1 MIVLSFCWL
10 VDFSFP
16 VDGFI
21 SILDYLGTIAF
32 AVTGA
37 SKAISHKA
45 DIFGILVLATV
56 VGVAGGITR
65 DVIFGRFPVAFSDP
79 IYIGITVT
87 TGILMFFLYSY
98 FKKRMNIWLVFDAVG
113 LGVFSIIGASVAYQ
127 IVGLNFLPMLF
138 AGMIT
143 AIGGGILRDVF
154 VREIPIVFVKEV
166 YAVASLIGI
175 VVFYIMLFYGMD
187 MQIASIIGIITATG
201 IRLLAM
207 KFNWNLPKVRET

>member
-1 MIVLSFCWL
+1 M

-16 VDGFI
+16 IDGFI

-37 SKAISHKA
+37 SKAIEHKA

-56 VGVAGGITR
+56 VGVAGGVTR
-65 DVIFGRFPVAFSDP
+65 DVMFGRFPTAFSDP
-79 IYIGITVT
+79 IYVSLTVS
-87 TGILMFFLYSY
+87 TGVVMFFLFSY
-98 FKKRMNIWLVFDAVG
+98 LKKKMNIWLIFDAVG
-113 LGVFSIIGASVAYQ
+113 LGVFSIIGASIAYQ

-138 AGMIT
+138 AGVIT

-166 YAVASLIGI
+166 YAVASIIGI
-175 VVFYIMLFYGMD
+175 VVFYGILNAGVEI
-187 MQIASIIGIITATG
+187 QVASVIGIVVSTG
-201 IRLLAM
+201 TRLLAM
-207 KFNWNLPKVRET
+207 KYNWNLPKVKEA

>member
-1 MIVLSFCWL
+1 MVES
-10 VDFSFP
+10 SFP
-16 VDGFI
+16 LDGFI

-37 SKAISHKA
+37 SKAIAHKA

-56 VGVAGGITR
+56 VGVAGGVTR
-65 DVIFGRFPVAFSDP
+65 DVIFGRFPIAFSDP
-79 IYIGITVT
+79 IYVGITVI
-87 TGILMFFLYSY
+87 TGIAMFFLYSY
-98 FKKRMNIWLVFDAVG
+98 LKKRMNIWLIFDAVG
-113 LGVFSIIGASVAYQ
+113 LGVFSIIGASIAYQ
-127 IVGLNFLPMLF
+127 IVGLNFLPMLL
-138 AGMIT
+138 GGIIT

-175 VVFYIMLFYGMD
+175 VIFYAVLSYEID
-187 MQIASIIGIITATG
+187 MQIASIIGIIAATG

-207 KFNWNLPKVRET
+207 KYNWNLPKVRET

>member
-1 MIVLSFCWL
+1 
-10 VDFSFP
+10 
-16 VDGFI
+16 
-21 SILDYLGTIAF
+21 
-32 AVTGA
+32 
-37 SKAISHKA
+37 
-45 DIFGILVLATV
+45 
-56 VGVAGGITR
+56 
-65 DVIFGRFPVAFSDP
+65 
-79 IYIGITVT
+79 
-87 TGILMFFLYSY
+87 MFLLYSY

-175 VVFYIMLFYGMD
+175 VVFYIILFYGMD

>member
-1 MIVLSFCWL
+1 L

-16 VDGFI
+16 IDGFI
-21 SILDYLGTIAF
+21 SILDYLGTVAF

-65 DVIFGRFPVAFSDP
+65 DVIFGRFPTAFSDP
-79 IYIGITVT
+79 IYVSMTVITGLV
-87 TGILMFFLYSY
+87 MFFLYSY
-98 FKKRMNIWLVFDAVG
+98 FKKRMNIWLVFDAIG
-113 LGVFSIIGASVAYQ
+113 LGVFSIIGASIAFQ
-127 IVGLNFLPMLF
+127 IVGLDFLPMLF
-138 AGMIT
+138 GGVIT
-143 AIGGGILRDVF
+143 AIGGGILRDVI
-154 VREIPIVFVKEV
+154 VRDIPIVFVKEV
-166 YAVASLIGI
+166 YAVASIIGI
-175 VVFYIMLFYGMD
+175 VIFYIILSYGGD
-187 MQIASIIGIITATG
+187 MQVASIIGIVVATG

>member
-1 MIVLSFCWL
+1 MAADSSF
-10 VDFSFP
+10 FP
-16 VDGFI
+16 IDGFL

-32 AVTGA
+32 AVTGS

-45 DIFGILVLATV
+45 DIFGITVLATV

-65 DVIFGRFPVAFSDP
+65 DVIFGRFPAAFSDP
-79 IYIGITVT
+79 IYVSLTVIV
-87 TGILMFFLYSY
+87 GVVMFFLYAKLRKQMSV
-98 FKKRMNIWLVFDAVG
+98 WLVFDAVG
-113 LGVFSIIGASVAYQ
+113 LGVFSILGASIAHQ
-127 IVGLNFLPMLF
+127 IVGLEFLPMLF

-166 YAVASLIGI
+166 YAVASIVGIVIFFAVLSSGVDAQVSSIIGI
-175 VVFYIMLFYGMD
+175 VV
-187 MQIASIIGIITATG
+187 TTG

-207 KFNWNLPKVRET
+207 RYKWNLPRVRESSS

>member
-1 MIVLSFCWL
+1 M

-16 VDGFI
+16 IDGFI

-45 DIFGILVLATV
+45 DIFGIMVLSTV
-56 VGVAGGITR
+56 VGVGGGVTR
-65 DVIFGRFPVAFSDP
+65 DVIFGRFPTAFSDP
-79 IYIGITVT
+79 IYVGLTVIV
-87 TGILMFFLYSY
+87 GVVMFFLY
-98 FKKRMNIWLVFDAVG
+98 KKLQKQMNVWLVFDAVG
-113 LGVFSIIGASVAYQ
+113 LGVFSILGASIAYQ
-127 IVGLNFLPMLF
+127 IVGMEFLPMLF

-166 YAVASLIGI
+166 YAVASIIGI
-175 VVFYIMLFYGMD
+175 VVFYAILYAGVNV
-187 MQIASIIGIITATG
+187 QVSSIIGIVTATG

>member
-1 MIVLSFCWL
+1 M

-16 VDGFI
+16 IDGFV

-37 SKAISHKA
+37 SKAIAHKA
-45 DIFGILVLATV
+45 DIFGIIVLATV
-56 VGVAGGITR
+56 VGVAGGVIR
-65 DVIFGRFPVAFSDP
+65 DVIFGRFPTAFSDP
-79 IYIGITVT
+79 TYVGITVI
-87 TGILMFFLYSY
+87 TGFVMFFLHYY
-98 FKKRMNIWLVFDAVG
+98 MKKQMNVWLIFDAVG

-127 IVGLNFLPMLF
+127 IVGLNFLPILF
-138 AGMIT
+138 GGVIT

-175 VVFYIMLFYGMD
+175 VIFYVVIYFGGD
-187 MQIASIIGIITATG
+187 VQVASIIGIVGATST
-201 IRLLAM
+201 RLFAM
-207 KFNWNLPKVRET
+207 RYNWNLPKVGESQAGV